1 MMHIPVAYWFLV
13 ISFVLSFIL
22 GWGLIPRVLVISH
35 KHKLFDMPDDRKVH
49 DMPIPRL
56 GGLTFFPVIVITISL
71 LMGIRYLNGWS
82 IINVS
87 SREVFVEFML
97 LLSGSC
103 TLYVVGVGDDL
114 VGVSYR
120 QKFVAQII
128 CGGMLA
134 ISGLWLHSLGNFLG
148 ISNIPMWLGTLITI
162 FITVYITNA
171 FNLIDGIDGLASGLT
186 AIALGVFAII
196 FILEQ
201 QLIYAMIACST
212 LGVIVPFWFYNV
224 FGNRKK
230 GKKIFMGD
238 TGSLTLGFIM
248 SFLLLR
254 IILTSYQQNGTPG
267 FILVAISALLI
278 PSFDVVRVA
287 VHRMRKH
294 RNPFKPDRNHIHHKL
309 LRCGMRMQNVLITI
323 ISLDIFYI
331 ILNYLLRRCL
341 NITVI
346 LLLDGILWCILHM
359 ILNKQI
365 KKIEGTPHSV

>member
-1 MMHIPVAYWFLV
+1 
-13 ISFVLSFIL
+13 
-22 GWGLIPRVLVISH
+22 
-35 KHKLFDMPDDRKVH
+35 
-49 DMPIPRL
+49 
-56 GGLTFFPVIVITISL
+56 
-71 LMGIRYLNGWS
+71 
-82 IINVS
+82 
-87 SREVFVEFML
+87 
-97 LLSGSC
+97 
-103 TLYVVGVGDDL
+103 
-114 VGVSYR
+114 
-120 QKFVAQII
+120 
-128 CGGMLA
+128 
-134 ISGLWLHSLGNFLG
+134 
-148 ISNIPMWLGTLITI
+148 
-162 FITVYITNA
+162 
-171 FNLIDGIDGLASGLT
+171 
-186 AIALGVFAII
+186 
-196 FILEQ
+196 
-201 QLIYAMIACST
+201 
-212 LGVIVPFWFYNV
+212 
-224 FGNRKK
+224 
-230 GKKIFMGD
+230 MGD

-254 IILTSYQQNGTPG
+254 IILTGYQQNGTPG

>member
-1 MMHIPVAYWFLV
+1 MAIAYRFL
-13 ISFVLSFIL
+13 IITFLLSFIL
-22 GWGLIPRVLVISH
+22 GWWLIPRVLIISH
-35 KHKLFDMPDDRKVH
+35 KHKLFDMPDSRKVH
-49 DMPIPRL
+49 DAPIPRL
-56 GGLTFFPVIVITISL
+56 GGLTFFPVIVITLSF
-71 LMGIRYLNGWS
+71 LMGMRYLFGWG
-82 IINVS
+82 IINVPVK
-87 SREVFVEFML
+87 EVFVEFMFL
-97 LLSGSC
+97 LAGSC
-103 TLYVVGVGDDL
+103 ILYVTGVGDDL
-114 VGVSYR
+114 IGVGYR
-120 QKFVAQII
+120 PKFVAQVI
-128 CGGMLA
+128 CGGLLA
-134 ISGLWLHSLGNFLG
+134 VSGLWLHNLGNFLG
-148 ISNIPMWLGTLITI
+148 ISDIPMWLGTLITI

-196 FILEQ
+196 FILER

-254 IILTSYQQNGTPG
+254 IILTGYQQNGTPG

-287 VHRMRKH
+287 VHRIRKH